1 VSILDPAVRVL
12 FEKGGVCAASDACER
27 AGVVGR
33 VTQVPRVWCE
43 SPVAGITRTLRLRV
57 MRFGERSDRHLG
69 TGLLDSCRAGD
80 VIIVSAPKDVRAGS
94 WGGLLMAGA
103 AAAGAVAVISDG
115 YVRDVM
121 SSTESGVPLFCRGP
135 AVRSAR
141 GRLIEQAFDVPVVID
156 EEIVEPGEVVVA
168 DADGQ
173 IFLTPSDLPAVAE
186 ALSDVLGAEEE
197 FLDSIR
203 SRARTFSAVLNS
215 RYEDLTQQ
223 TSGRPVTTAN
233 KKGDPE

>member
-1 VSILDPAVRVL
+1 VSLDPAVRVL
-12 FEKGGVCAASDACER
+12 FEKGGVCAVSDACDR
-27 AGVVGR
+27 AGVNGR

-57 MRFGERSDRHLG
+57 VRSGERPERHLG
-69 TGLLDSCRAGD
+69 SGLLDTCRAGD
-80 VIIVSAPKDVRAGS
+80 VIIVSAPKEVRAGS

-103 AAAGAVAVISDG
+103 AAAGAVAVVSDG

-121 SSTESGVPLFCRGP
+121 SSIESQVPLFCRGP

-141 GRLIEQAFDVPVVID
+141 GRLIEQAFDVAVVID
-156 EEIVEPGEVVVA
+156 EEVVEPGEVVVA

-173 IFLTPSDLPAVAE
+173 IFLAPSDLPAVAE
-186 ALSDVLGAEEE
+186 ALGDVLGAEEE

-203 SRARTFSAVLNS
+203 SRSRSFSAVLNS
-215 RYEDLTQQ
+215 RYEDLTQR
-223 TSGRPVTTAN
+223 TSGRPVQAAT
-233 KKGDPE
+233 KKGVPE